1 MTTILFVVSLLAAL
15 GNMTQPG
22 NALRTLLSQRA
33 EDTLTWQKGVEKRAE
48 DTLTWQKGVEAHAL
62 GSILEGQ
69 IPGQL
74 VLSRFGHAISQE
86 AGCRHYGDRRRNVD
100 H

>member
-1 MTTILFVVSLLAAL
+1 MTIIHFLVSFLAAL

-22 NALRTLLSQRA
+22 NALRTLLPQRA
-33 EDTLTWQKGVEKRAE
+33 VDTLTWK
-48 DTLTWQKGVEAHAL
+48 KGVEAHAL
-62 GSILEGQ
+62 GGILEGQ
-69 IPGQL
+69 VSGQL

-86 AGCRHYGDRRRNVD
+86 SSCRHYGDRRRNID